1 MAGRLGAAQGLVLG
15 LVLGAAGLAVLS
27 PVSIAEP
34 WGERRAK
41 TAQGAPPVFLPPPQ
55 QRLKARPARG
65 SESACASPW
74 SYSRGLRRCVCMRD
88 GYSLQRGN
96 CVRDGAAASC
106 RDNERWSPKRGA
118 CVCAKG
124 LKREGGLCISE
135 EPVNAVVSPDAAVV
149 APDASPSPPASTEP
163 NDEQVQAIARV
174 QSCLTELGY
183 YKGPIDG
190 KRGRETWTAYW
201 YFKNAHGLKGYS
213 DLLAEPVQQKVASL
227 CKDPETTAALEPAT
241 AADQTE
247 ADPITE
253 ADATADP
260 EAPESEDV
268 VPGDRP
274 TSLDIDC
281 LPDDLVGL
289 LRRAHGSDVTVSR
302 CENACLPTPKGL
314 AQSHLDELQ
323 ATNGVVWCRACV
335 PIGGHLSLDDVQR
348 IERAGN
354 FELCATP
361 PRELPRNGGAAG
373 SPIKSYTKVR
383 ELYRALP
390 PAAEDPTAVA
400 LIIGNRSYA
409 KLPPSETAQNDA
421 GAMYSFL
428 TEHLGY
434 RQDNIIDVRDAK
446 KADLERLFGAEP
458 GLEGD
463 LSRLVRSQ
471 PGARVLIYFSGH
483 GATDSEQAD
492 TYLLPVDTEP
502 YREELA
508 GYRLS
513 MLYANLARLDAKS
526 VLLLLETEFDRDH
539 SAYVLP
545 PNLPD
550 TLNSAL
556 PEAPLPALTVLA
568 ASDRGQRTLIDT
580 TYDIG
585 LFTRYLIEGL
595 AGSADLRPVGDGDG
609 QLDSAEIYVFTAAMV
624 QLAAR
629 KTFGLLQNPVYS
641 SAAPSV
647 LTSAGSAPAGPD

>member
-1 MAGRLGAAQGLVLG
+1 MAGKLGAAQSLVLG
-15 LVLGAAGLAVLS
+15 LVLVAAGLATLS
-27 PVSIAEP
+27 QVSIAEP

-41 TAQGAPPVFLPPPQ
+41 TAQGAPPVFFPPPQ
-55 QRLKARPARG
+55 TRSKARPARG
-65 SESACASPW
+65 SESACGFPW

-88 GYSLQRGN
+88 GYSLQKGN

-106 RDNERWSPKRGA
+106 RDTERWSPKRGA

-135 EPVNAVVSPDAAVV
+135 EPVNAVVAPDAGVV
-149 APDASPSPPASTEP
+149 APDASSSPPASAEP
-163 NDEQVQAIARV
+163 QDEQVQAIARV

-201 YFKNAHGLKGYS
+201 YFKNDHGLKGYS
-213 DLLAEPVQQKVASL
+213 DLLAEPVQQKLASL
-227 CKDPETTAALEPAT
+227 CKSPETTAALAPEDQPL
-241 AADQTE
+241 DQTQ
-247 ADPITE
+247 AD
-253 ADATADP
+253 AMAATADP
-260 EAPESEDV
+260 DGEDIAPPADY
-268 VPGDRP
+268 R

-281 LPDDLVGL
+281 LPDDLIGL
-289 LRRAHGSDVTVSR
+289 LHRAHGSDVTVSR
-302 CENACLPTPKGL
+302 CETACLPAPRGL
-314 AQSHLDELQ
+314 PQSQLDELQ
-323 ATNGVVWCRACV
+323 MKNGIVWCRACV
-335 PIGGHLSLDDVQR
+335 PIGGHLSLDDVRR

-361 PRELPRNGGAAG
+361 PRQLARDGGG
-373 SPIKSYTKVR
+373 HGTQVKSYTRVR

-390 PAAEDPTAVA
+390 PAAEDPEAIAV
-400 LIIGNRSYA
+400 IVGNRSYA
-409 KLPPSETAQNDA
+409 KLPPSETSQNDA

-471 PGARVLIYFSGH
+471 PGAKVLIYFSGH
-483 GATDSEQAD
+483 GATDSDQAD
-492 TYLLPVDTEP
+492 TYLLPVETEP
-502 YREELA
+502 YREELG

-513 MLYANLARLDAKS
+513 TLYANLARLDAKS
-526 VLLLLETEFDRDH
+526 VLLLLETEFGRDH
-539 SAYVLP
+539 STFVLP
-545 PNLPD
+545 PNLPE
-550 TLNSAL
+550 TMNSAL
-556 PEAPLPALTVLA
+556 PEAPLPALTVLV
-568 ASDRGQRTLIDT
+568 ASDRGQRTLIDA

-595 AGSADLRPVGDGDG
+595 AGSADLAPVGNGDG

-647 LTSAGSAPAGPD
+647 LTSAGRAPAGPN